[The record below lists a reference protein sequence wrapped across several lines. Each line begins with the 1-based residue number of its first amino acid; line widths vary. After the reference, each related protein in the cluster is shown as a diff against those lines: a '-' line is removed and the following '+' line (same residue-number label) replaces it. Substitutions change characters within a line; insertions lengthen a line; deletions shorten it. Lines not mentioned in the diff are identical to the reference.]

1 MTVAIV
7 AVVAVALLFDVTNG
21 FHDAANSIATLV
33 ATNTATPAAAVAM
46 AAVFHVLGPLLLG
59 TAVADTVGGIVDTAQ
74 TDVLG
79 IVAAALG
86 TAVAWNLATWAFG
99 LPSSSSHALVGGLVG
114 AAVAAAGLD
123 AVNWG
128 GMAGIRPEG
137 VIGVLVA
144 LAASPLIGAL
154 AGFLAVRAL
163 RRSMRRA
170 TRRMEGPVRGGQ
182 WGASAALALSHGA
195 NDAQKTMGVIT
206 LVLVA
211 EGRLDV
217 FAVPL
222 WVKLACAASLTVGT
236 ALGGWRI
243 VRTIGRGI
251 FRLHPSDALAS
262 QASSAATIFGSAL
275 LGGPVSTTHVV
286 SSSVVGVGIGRSWR
300 RVRWGVVKEILLAWV
315 LTLPLTALVAGVVV
329 WVGKEIA

>member
-154 AGFLAVRAL
+154 AGFGAVRAL

-195 NDAQKTMGVIT
+195 NDAQKTMG
-206 LVLVA
+206 
-211 EGRLDV
+211 
-217 FAVPL
+217 
-222 WVKLACAASLTVGT
+222 
-236 ALGGWRI
+236 
-243 VRTIGRGI
+243 
-251 FRLHPSDALAS
+251 
-262 QASSAATIFGSAL
+262 
-275 LGGPVSTTHVV
+275 
-286 SSSVVGVGIGRSWR
+286 
-300 RVRWGVVKEILLAWV
+300 
-315 LTLPLTALVAGVVV
+315 
-329 WVGKEIA
+329 